1 MATRMNRRRFFQ
13 YAGAGAAATALASCG
28 RAAER
33 KAGRPNVLFIAVDDL
48 NDWVGCLG
56 GHPQARSPNIDRLAA
71 RGVLFRNA
79 QCAAPACNPSRAA
92 LLTGIRPSTS
102 GVYHNPQPWRPAMPE
117 AVTLPQHFMAHG
129 YHVAGSGKIF
139 HGRYDD
145 PASWEEYWPSKSRS
159 RPGDPMPKNRPL
171 NGIPK
176 TAHFDWGPV
185 EAKDED
191 MADWQVAEWGC
202 KKLAQTYD
210 QPFFLAVGIFRPH
223 LPWYVPP
230 KYFEKFPPED
240 VILPKVKKTDL
251 DDVPDVG
258 RRMARPQGDHK
269 KVVETDNWPRAVSGY
284 LASIAF
290 ADACVGRVLEALDA
304 SPHAGNT
311 IIVLW
316 GDHGWH
322 LGEKLHWRKFALWEE
337 AAHAPLMIAGPGI
350 PKGAT
355 CTRPVS
361 LMDIYPTLVDLC
373 GLGPNDRLEGRT
385 LRPLIEKPD
394 AEWEPPALTTHG
406 RNNHSLRSERW
417 RYIRYHDGSEEL
429 YDHQADEMEWTNLAG
444 DPEYDDVKKRLARYL
459 PETNVPEAPREKRK
473 RRPSSK
479 KKDGA

>member
-1 MATRMNRRRFFQ
+1 MSRLNRRTFLR
-13 YAGAGAAATALASCG
+13 YTGAGAVALGLGS
-28 RAAER
+28 RALGAKAE
-33 KAGRPNVLFIAVDDL
+33 KGRPNVLFIAIDDL

-56 GHPQARSPNIDRLAA
+56 GHPQARSPNIDRLAK

-102 GVYHNPQPWRPAMPE
+102 GVYHNPQPWRGAMPD

-129 YHVAGSGKIF
+129 YHVAGGGKIF
-139 HGRYDD
+139 HGGYPD
-145 PASWEEYWPSKSRS
+145 PASWQEYFPDPKRN
-159 RPGDPMPKNRPL
+159 RPPDPMPPNRPL

-185 EAKDED
+185 DVTDEEMSD
-191 MADWQVAEWGC
+191 WIVADWAR
-202 KKLAQTYD
+202 KKLGQTYER
-210 QPFFLAVGIFRPH
+210 PFFLAVGIFRPH

-230 KYFEKFPPED
+230 KYFDMFPPD
-240 VILPKVKKTDL
+240 KVILPKAKKDDL
-251 DDVPDVG
+251 DDVPDMG
-258 RRMARPQGDHK
+258 RRMARPEGDHA
-269 KVVETDNWPRAVSGY
+269 KVIETDNWRKAVSGY

-290 ADACVGRVLEALDA
+290 ADACVGRVLDALDN
-304 SPHAGNT
+304 SPHADNT

-337 AAHAPLMIAGPGI
+337 AAHAPLMMAGPGI
-350 PKGAT
+350 TKGAT

-361 LMDIYPTLVDLC
+361 FMDIYPTLTDVC
-373 GLGPNDRLEGRT
+373 GLGPNDRLEGQS
-385 LRPLIEKPD
+385 LRPLLDNPEAK
-394 AEWEPPALTTHG
+394 WEPPALTTHG

-417 RYIRYHDGSEEL
+417 RYIRYSDGSEEL

-444 DPEYDDVKKRLARYL
+444 DPQYDDVKKRFAAHL
-459 PETNVPEAPREKRK
+459 PTVNVPDAPRDKGKRK
-473 RRPSSK
+473 PEKNK
-479 KKDGA
+479 K